1 MAGLLRAGN
10 SLLKRF
16 FLASFAAGVL
26 LTLLAARFYPVPEPE
41 KVYSL
46 ASALANGG
54 REEVYIIRLPDDRLG
69 SPRAASTAPYPQQ
82 AFSATGT
89 ERVLAE
95 LFRVRNRE
103 GEIVGL
109 ASRMNGKA
117 PDDLGMQEAVTDW
130 MLLIPGRGALMMSR
144 GTVEAGGEREF
155 FVDRMGFSF
164 ANSGPIISGTGDFEG
179 LSGFY
184 QEETEIEK
192 VDANGQAFGS
202 VKLSTRMKS
211 AAP

>member
-1 MAGLLRAGN
+1 MSSPARSTAFTMALRC
-10 SLLKRF
+10 R
-16 FLASFAAGVL
+16 
-26 LTLLAARFYPVPEPE
+26 LT
-41 KVYSL
+41 
-46 ASALANGG
+46 
-54 REEVYIIRLPDDRLG
+54 G

-164 ANSGPIISGTGDFEG
+164 VNSGPIISGTGDFEG